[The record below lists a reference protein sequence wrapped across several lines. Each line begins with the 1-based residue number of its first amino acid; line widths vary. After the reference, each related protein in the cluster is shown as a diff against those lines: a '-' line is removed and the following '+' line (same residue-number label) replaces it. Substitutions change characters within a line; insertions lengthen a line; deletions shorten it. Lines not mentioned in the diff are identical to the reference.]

1 MSRIGK
7 SPITVPSGVQVVVN
21 GRTVEVSGPK
31 GKLSFNLHPEVEVT
45 VDAGQVSFNWAG
57 RENGV
62 SSAQAGT
69 ARAIINNMVTGVS
82 QGFQRKLVLV
92 GVGYKVSV
100 KGNVVNMALGYSHPI
115 EHVLPEGVTAEC
127 PSQTEIVLSSI
138 DKHLIGQTAAN
149 IRAYRSPE
157 PYKGKGVR
165 YSDEVVRIKETK
177 KK

>member
-7 SPITVPSGVQVVVN
+7 SPISIPSGVEVNVNGQEVVVK
-21 GRTVEVSGPK
+21 GPK
-31 GKLSFNLHPEVEVT
+31 GTLNFTAHKSVT
-45 VDAGQVSFNWAG
+45 VVVENNQVTFDWAG
-57 RENGV
+57 KAEGL
-62 SSAQAGT
+62 SSEQAGT
-69 ARAIINNMVTGVS
+69 ARAIINNLVVGVS
-82 QGFQRKLVLV
+82 QGYTRKLTLV
-92 GVGYKVSV
+92 GVGYRASV
-100 KGNVVNMALGYSHPI
+100 KGNVLNMALGFSHPI

-149 IRAYRSPE
+149 IRAYRKPE

-165 YSDEVVRIKETK
+165 YADEVVRIKEAK